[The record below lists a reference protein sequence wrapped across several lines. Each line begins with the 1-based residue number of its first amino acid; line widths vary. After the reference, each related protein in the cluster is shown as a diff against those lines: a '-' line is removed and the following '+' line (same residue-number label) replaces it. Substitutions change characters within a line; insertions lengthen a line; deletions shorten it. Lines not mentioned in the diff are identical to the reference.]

1 MKTFLIVLLFTFLT
15 QGNFFDRKVSG
26 LIWYFLGWA
35 LKCQFCGDF
44 DKSPREQ
51 CKNEADEGESHE
63 CPKGNACQ
71 LISDGFQTIR
81 GCVNEEE
88 ITEDTCQFFGRLE
101 NEYRMYCYCTSDNCN
116 TNSGCDC
123 RPTGDQVPQDNIRG
137 R

>member
-15 QGNFFDRKVSG
+15 QGNFFLDRKVSG
-26 LIWYFLGWA
+26 LILYFLGWA

-63 CPKGNACQ
+63 CPEGNACQ
-71 LISDGFQTIR
+71 LITDGFQTIR

-101 NEYRMYCYCTSDNCN
+101 NVSLLQGVPTSLEW
-116 TNSGCDC
+116 
-123 RPTGDQVPQDNIRG
+123 VKIHVLML
-137 R
+137 